1 MQRSSTPMEFET
13 PRLYLRDW
21 RPAEDAR
28 HAMDI
33 FGDARVARWM
43 KPGQYHRGTEH
54 VAKDTSIRQV
64 QGRLVRYA
72 DQAGKS
78 KKGDRSWAVVQKDIG
93 RVIGSVEIAMLPD
106 MEDVRAEHVP
116 EPIEG
121 GLSTEYMEIGW
132 YFRPSS
138 WGFGYASEAA
148 SRIMQHSFETLN
160 LPVLLAISQPEN
172 VRSLAVMNRLGM
184 RADGITTRCYGGK
197 PLLLYTLTAEKWAE
211 AALLQ
216 TSAEL

>member
-33 FGDARVARWM
+33 FGDARVAKWM
-43 KPGQYHRGTEH
+43 KPGQYHQGTEH

-64 QGRLVRYA
+64 QGRLVRYI

-160 LPVLLAISQPEN
+160 LPVLLAMSQPEN

-211 AALLQ
+211 AARLQ

>member
-1 MQRSSTPMEFET
+1 MQRSSAPMEFET

-33 FGDARVARWM
+33 FGDARVAKWM

-64 QGRLVRYA
+64 QGRLVRYI

-93 RVIGSVEIAMLPD
+93 RVIGSIEIAMLPD

-148 SRIMQHSFETLN
+148 SRIVQHSFETLN
-160 LPVLLAISQPEN
+160 LPVLLAMSQPEN

-211 AALLQ
+211 GARLQ

>member
-1 MQRSSTPMEFET
+1 MEFET

-93 RVIGSVEIAMLPD
+93 RVIGSIEIAMLPD
-106 MEDVRAEHVP
+106 MEDVRAGHVP

-148 SRIMQHSFETLN
+148 NRIVQHSFETLN
-160 LPVLLAISQPEN
+160 LPLLLAMSQPEN